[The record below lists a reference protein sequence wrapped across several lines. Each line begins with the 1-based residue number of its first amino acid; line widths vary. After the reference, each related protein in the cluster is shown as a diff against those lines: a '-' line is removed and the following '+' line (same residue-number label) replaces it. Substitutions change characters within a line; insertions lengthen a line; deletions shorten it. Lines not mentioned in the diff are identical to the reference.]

1 MKDLSYFRR
10 IFFDLGTVKT
20 LGAFRNLLRR
30 WVWDCWPSQFIS
42 SGWIFPTPINFK
54 SYTEKKVNIFLKL
67 YILEK
72 PGLSTVGLGSETYSA
87 ELPIQGGVKF
97 SSVGFLPPL
106 HTEIFDQFR
115 LICKKQEILGKINE
129 SCWEFPIGG
138 WRVSGQVAKIELLK
152 CVLWLLQ
159 QTDSWDSTYS

>member
-72 PGLSTVGLGSETYSA
+72 IGLSTVGLRSFIPLSPPAKRTFLDQKPLRVKYIKFNVWNLA
-87 ELPIQGGVKF
+87 PISVVKRNGRDKNAPKTITF
-97 SSVGFLPPL
+97 IRSFIYLFIYLIIRISV
-106 HTEIFDQFR
+106 T
-115 LICKKQEILGKINE
+115 CYKK
-129 SCWEFPIGG
+129 
-138 WRVSGQVAKIELLK
+138 
-152 CVLWLLQ
+152 
-159 QTDSWDSTYS
+159 